1 MKNIWYVV
9 NIALVALALP
19 GGYRSLSPEKL
30 RHTNPDAIACCAIL
44 LLMPLFAIWSVQYS
58 IQRWNHRRLA
68 RPSLSRNP
76 LNWWHD
82 PLQSLFI
89 STCIAGSSAIGGA
102 FGVPRLVRLGSGH
115 SLSTFASLL
124 DSWSVRFWFTGYI
137 AKTSSRPNAVHA
149 HAPISTPDNAVAVQV
164 KSARSSMSGYAQSD
178 DNF

>member
-19 GGYRSLSPEKL
+19 GGYNSLSPEKL
-30 RHTNPDAIACCAIL
+30 RHTNPDAIACGSIL
-44 LLMPLFAIWSVQYS
+44 LLIPVFAIWSVQYS

-89 STCIAGSSAIGGA
+89 TTCMAVSTAIGSALRRPTIGSVGFWTLA
-102 FGVPRLVRLGSGH
+102 VYACFALGLLVGQILVYRIY
-115 SLSTFASLL
+115 
-124 DSWSVRFWFTGYI
+124 RENII
-137 AKTSSRPNAVHA
+137 AA
-149 HAPISTPDNAVAVQV
+149 
-164 KSARSSMSGYAQSD
+164 
-178 DNF
+178 